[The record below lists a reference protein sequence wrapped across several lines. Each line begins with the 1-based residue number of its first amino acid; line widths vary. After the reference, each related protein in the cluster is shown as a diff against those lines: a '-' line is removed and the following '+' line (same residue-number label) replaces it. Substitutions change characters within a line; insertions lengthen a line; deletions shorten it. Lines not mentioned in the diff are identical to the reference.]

1 MLISLSLPVLV
12 LAGGLTGVPGLNW
25 LKGLKLRRPPP
36 PPADTL
42 PPAWKTPSR
51 LALENQLLRA
61 MLPPL
66 SGGKLGLKLTGGDPR
81 ILRVDMDPKSGLVS
95 AVPEMG
101 EVQLGEPAVVP
112 LHDYS

>member
-12 LAGGLTGVPGLNW
+12 LAGGLTKVPELNW
-25 LKGLKLRRPPP
+25 LKGLKLRRPSPS
-36 PPADTL
+36 PADTL

-51 LALENQLLRA
+51 LVLENQLMVA

-66 SGGKLGLKLTGGDPR
+66 SGGRLGLKLTTDPR
-81 ILRVDMDPKSGLVS
+81 ILRVDMDPQSGLVS

-101 EVQLGEPAVVP
+101 EVQLGVPAVVP
-112 LHDYS
+112 L